1 MTLSPRAC
9 TIWFTGLCGH
19 GKTMVREI
27 LIPALLARGCKSE
40 ILDDEVVRVDMNWDL
55 VLSPYQRAIPV
66 QHVALVCLQSPAS
79 GKFAIFPAG
88 AFNATPDESQVV
100 CDIDRESPHECAQK
114 ILRQLE
120 RLECFAPYWNH
131 ERRAYSAD
139 EEEMVTQ
146 RLEALGY
153 A

>member
-1 MTLSPRAC
+1 MTFSPRAC
-9 TIWFTGLCGH
+9 TIWFTGLFGN
-19 GKTMVREI
+19 GKTMVIET
-27 LIPALLARGCKSE
+27 LMPALNARGCKSE

-55 VLSPYQRAIPV
+55 VLFPHKRAVPL
-66 QHVALVCLQSPAS
+66 QHIALICLQSPAS

-88 AFNATPDESQVV
+88 SFNATPDETQVV

-114 ILRQLE
+114 ILFKLE
-120 RLECFAPYWNH
+120 QLECFAPYWSRD
-131 ERRAYSAD
+131 RRAYSDD

>member
-9 TIWFTGLCGH
+9 TIWFTGLLGH
-19 GKTMVREI
+19 GKTMVIET
-27 LIPALLARGCKSE
+27 LMPALHARGCKSE

-55 VLSPYQRAIPV
+55 VRSSH
-66 QHVALVCLQSPAS
+66 QHAMPLQHIALVCLQSPAS

-88 AFNATPDESQVV
+88 SFSAAPDESQVV

-120 RLECFAPYWNH
+120 QLECFAPYWNH
-131 ERRAYSAD
+131 DRRVYTAD
-139 EEEMVTQ
+139 EEASVTQ